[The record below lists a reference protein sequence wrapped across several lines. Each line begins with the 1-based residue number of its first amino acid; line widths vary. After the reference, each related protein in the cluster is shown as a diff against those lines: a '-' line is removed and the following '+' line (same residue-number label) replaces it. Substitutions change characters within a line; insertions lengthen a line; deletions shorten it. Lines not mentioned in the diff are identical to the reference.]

1 MFTSG
6 LPDGQ
11 VVVLHNCSTTGLS
24 FDLSTEPLFLSCN
37 VLKISDLHL
46 VFSAAFKRG

>member
-11 VVVLHNCSTTGLS
+11 VEVLHNCSTTGLS